1 MSKYEPLWKYLEDN
15 NKEKYIL
22 SYEEIKNILGF
33 EINHSFLTY
42 KKEAKEYGYEVGKIS
57 MKERTVIF
65 NRSFYYKFQFIVEWP
80 IRLTIL
86 SGFFLMP
93 KTHCFLSNKTEIQ
106 ARSLLSLP
114 RQIKALSHPNSATL
128 PLPKG

>member
-1 MSKYEPLWKYLEDN
+1 MSKYDPLWKYLEDN

-65 NRSFYYKFQFIVEWP
+65 NR
-80 IRLTIL
+80 L
-86 SGFFLMP
+86 
-93 KTHCFLSNKTEIQ
+93 
-106 ARSLLSLP
+106 
-114 RQIKALSHPNSATL
+114 
-128 PLPKG
+128 

>member
-57 MKERTVIF
+57 MKEKTVIF
-65 NRSFYYKFQFIVEWP
+65 DRIDGLE
-80 IRLTIL
+80 L
-86 SGFFLMP
+86 
-93 KTHCFLSNKTEIQ
+93 
-106 ARSLLSLP
+106 
-114 RQIKALSHPNSATL
+114 
-128 PLPKG
+128 

>member
-42 KKEAKEYGYEVGKIS
+42 KKEAKEYGYEVGEIS

-65 NRSFYYKFQFIVEWP
+65 NR
-80 IRLTIL
+80 L
-86 SGFFLMP
+86 
-93 KTHCFLSNKTEIQ
+93 
-106 ARSLLSLP
+106 
-114 RQIKALSHPNSATL
+114 
-128 PLPKG
+128 

>member
-65 NRSFYYKFQFIVEWP
+65 NR
-80 IRLTIL
+80 L
-86 SGFFLMP
+86 
-93 KTHCFLSNKTEIQ
+93 
-106 ARSLLSLP
+106 
-114 RQIKALSHPNSATL
+114 
-128 PLPKG
+128 

>member
-42 KKEAKEYGYEVGKIS
+42 KKEAKEYGYEVGEIS
-57 MKERTVIF
+57 MKERTVFF
-65 NRSFYYKFQFIVEWP
+65 NR
-80 IRLTIL
+80 L
-86 SGFFLMP
+86 
-93 KTHCFLSNKTEIQ
+93 
-106 ARSLLSLP
+106 
-114 RQIKALSHPNSATL
+114 
-128 PLPKG
+128 

>member
-33 EINHSFLTY
+33 QINHSFLTY

-65 NRSFYYKFQFIVEWP
+65 NR
-80 IRLTIL
+80 L
-86 SGFFLMP
+86 
-93 KTHCFLSNKTEIQ
+93 
-106 ARSLLSLP
+106 
-114 RQIKALSHPNSATL
+114 
-128 PLPKG
+128 

>member
-15 NKEKYIL
+15 NKERYIL

-65 NRSFYYKFQFIVEWP
+65 NR
-80 IRLTIL
+80 L
-86 SGFFLMP
+86 
-93 KTHCFLSNKTEIQ
+93 
-106 ARSLLSLP
+106 
-114 RQIKALSHPNSATL
+114 
-128 PLPKG
+128 

>member
-57 MKERTVIF
+57 MKESTVIF
-65 NRSFYYKFQFIVEWP
+65 NR
-80 IRLTIL
+80 L
-86 SGFFLMP
+86 
-93 KTHCFLSNKTEIQ
+93 
-106 ARSLLSLP
+106 
-114 RQIKALSHPNSATL
+114 
-128 PLPKG
+128 

>member
-22 SYEEIKNILGF
+22 SYEEIKNIVGF

-57 MKERTVIF
+57 MKERAVIF
-65 NRSFYYKFQFIVEWP
+65 NR
-80 IRLTIL
+80 L
-86 SGFFLMP
+86 
-93 KTHCFLSNKTEIQ
+93 
-106 ARSLLSLP
+106 
-114 RQIKALSHPNSATL
+114 
-128 PLPKG
+128 